1 LFHEETAMTVTSTFD
16 SVLEIVETL
25 PPEDQEMLMDL
36 IRRRQ
41 IQRRRDE
48 MAANIVSTREEF
60 RAGQLKARSV
70 QELMAE
76 FDE

>member
-1 LFHEETAMTVTSTFD
+1 LFLEETAMTVTSTFD
-16 SVLEIVETL
+16 SVLEMVEAL

-36 IRRRQ
+36 VRRRRIQIRRDQ
-41 IQRRRDE
+41 
-48 MAANIVSTREEF
+48 MAANIASTREEF

-70 QELMAE
+70 QDLMAE